1 MAEWQ
6 DVARLAFRDYRHEW
20 HISGC
25 FILGLA
31 AVLAPLLVLF
41 GLKYGLVTS
50 MLTVLAEDPQK
61 REIRPLGSGHY
72 TAAWFQSLRARP
84 EVVFVSPRTRTLA
97 ATLELSSK
105 TAPVILP
112 AEIIPSGQHDPLL
125 KGLLNKPAGFQ
136 DVVLSAQAA
145 LRLKV
150 TKGAVIEASLSRQY
164 RGRYERARLP
174 LRVVDVATERAFARP
189 AVFASLEVLMAAEAF
204 RDGRAVAALG
214 WSGDPPLAEE
224 RVFPSF
230 RLYARSIYD
239 VAGLAARLTNA
250 GLRVKTSAAEIETV
264 MSIDRNLALLF
275 WIIAAAGMAGYSLS
289 LGASLW
295 ANTDRK
301 RRELSVLR
309 LLGFRGG
316 GIMLYPSF
324 HALFTAVLGW
334 LGAVFVYLLLEG
346 IINRLLAA
354 ELVAG
359 QSICFLMPL
368 HFFAALT
375 LTLIA
380 SLLGAVLG
388 GVRAARIEP
397 SDGLR
402 EV

>member
-1 MAEWQ
+1 MAEWR
-6 DVARLAFRDYRHEW
+6 DVARLAFRDYSHEW

-50 MLTVLAEDPQK
+50 MLTALAENPEN
-61 REIRPLGSGHY
+61 RELKPLGSGHY
-72 TAAWFQSLRARP
+72 TAVWFRGMRARP
-84 EVVFVSPRTRTLA
+84 EVAFVSPRTRTLA

-112 AEIIPSGQHDPLL
+112 AELIPSGQHDPLL
-125 KGLLNKPAGFQ
+125 KGLERRPAGLHE
-136 DVVLSAQAA
+136 VVLSRSAA
-145 LRLKV
+145 ERLKV
-150 TKGAVIEASLSRQY
+150 TKGAVIQASLSRQY
-164 RGRYERARLP
+164 QARHERVRLD
-174 LRVVDVATERAFARP
+174 LQIVDVASERAFARP

-204 RDGRAVAALG
+204 RDGRAVPALG

-230 RLYARSIYD
+230 RLYARTIYD
-239 VAGLAARLTNA
+239 VAGLASVLTEA
-250 GLRVKTSAAEIETV
+250 GQRVKTSAAEIETV
-264 MSIDRNLALLF
+264 RSIDRNLALLF
-275 WIIAAAGMAGYSLS
+275 WVIAAAGMAGYSLS

-334 LGAVFVYLLLEG
+334 LGAVFVYLVLEQ
-346 IINRLLAA
+346 IINRMLAA
-354 ELVAG
+354 DLAPG
-359 QSICFLMPL
+359 QSICFLMPR
-368 HFFAALT
+368 HFLAALF

-388 GVRAARIEP
+388 GIRAARIEP

>member
-6 DVARLAFRDYRHEW
+6 DVARLALRDYGHEW

-50 MLTVLAEDPQK
+50 MLTALADDPQK
-61 REIRPLGSGHY
+61 RELRPLGSGHY
-72 TAAWFQSLRARP
+72 SVAWFRSMRARP

-97 ATLELSSK
+97 ATIELSSRS
-105 TAPVILP
+105 ASVILP
-112 AEIIPSGQHDPLL
+112 SELIPSGQHDPLL
-125 KGLLNKPAGFQ
+125 KGLAMKPAGLR

-145 LRLKV
+145 RRLKI
-150 TKGAVIEASLSRQY
+150 TQGATIEASLSRQY
-164 RGRYERARLP
+164 QGRHERARLT
-174 LRVVDVATERAFARP
+174 LQVVDVATERAFARP

-204 RDGRAVAALG
+204 RDGRAVPALG

-239 VAGLAARLTNA
+239 VAALAAALSKTGQRI
-250 GLRVKTSAAEIETV
+250 KTSASEIETV

-275 WIIAAAGMAGYSLS
+275 WIIAAAGMAGYALS

-309 LLGFRGG
+309 LLGFRGA

-334 LGAVFVYLLLEG
+334 LCAVLVYLLLEQ
-346 IINRLLAA
+346 IINRVLAA
-354 ELVAG
+354 DLAAG
-359 QSICFLMPL
+359 QSICFLMPR
-368 HFFAALT
+368 HFALALM
-375 LTLIA
+375 LTVFA
-380 SLLGAVLG
+380 SLFGAILG

-397 SDGLR
+397 SEGLR

>member
-1 MAEWQ
+1 
-6 DVARLAFRDYRHEW
+6 
-20 HISGC
+20 
-25 FILGLA
+25 
-31 AVLAPLLVLF
+31 
-41 GLKYGLVTS
+41 
-50 MLTVLAEDPQK
+50 
-61 REIRPLGSGHY
+61 
-72 TAAWFQSLRARP
+72 
-84 EVVFVSPRTRTLA
+84 
-97 ATLELSSK
+97 
-105 TAPVILP
+105 VILP
-112 AEIIPSGQHDPLL
+112 AELIPSGQHDPLL
-125 KGLLNKPAGFQ
+125 KGLERRPAGLHE
-136 DVVLSAQAA
+136 VVLSASAA
-145 LRLKV
+145 ERLKV
-150 TKGAVIEASLSRQY
+150 TKGAVLQASLSRQY
-164 RGRYERARLP
+164 QARHERVL
-174 LRVVDVATERAFARP
+174 LDLQVVDVASERAFTRP

-204 RDGRAVAALG
+204 RDGRAVPALG

-230 RLYARSIYD
+230 RLYAGTIYE
-239 VAGLAARLTNA
+239 VAGLASVLTEA
-250 GLRVKTSAAEIETV
+250 GQRVKTAAAEIETV
-264 MSIDRNLALLF
+264 RSIDRNLGLLF
-275 WIIAAAGMAGYSLS
+275 WVIAAAGMAGYSLS

-334 LGAVFVYLLLEG
+334 LGAVFVYLLLEQ
-346 IINRLLAA
+346 IINRMLAA
-354 ELVAG
+354 DLAAG
-359 QSICFLMPL
+359 QSICFLMPR
-368 HFFAALT
+368 HFFAALF